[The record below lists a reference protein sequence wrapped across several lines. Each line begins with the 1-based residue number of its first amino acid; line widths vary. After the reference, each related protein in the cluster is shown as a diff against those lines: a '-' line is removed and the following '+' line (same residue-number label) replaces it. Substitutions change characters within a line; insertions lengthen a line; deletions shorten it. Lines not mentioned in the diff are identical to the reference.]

1 MRVELST
8 RKFHSEFDEVVS
20 PFYEN
25 KRMMMEV
32 QATVKVTRMVRMRGG
47 KLGKKLV
54 DIKTIVK
61 KEKNVAIVKNT
72 ANFLEK
78 IAEMR
83 RIPIKDAWYRVCQDG
98 GGGSF
103 KSVVSVIDRRVD
115 QSRETKG
122 EKLSGVNRL
131 LPLVVCPGIPE
142 RHSNL

>member
-1 MRVELST
+1 MAKIKKRLKLSDRSTETVCCVLRKDGVRVEPST
-8 RKFHSEFDEVVS
+8 RKFLSELDEVLS

-32 QATVKVTRMVRMRGG
+32 RAVAKVTRMVRMRGG

-72 ANFLEK
+72 ADFLEK

-83 RIPIKDAWYRVCQDG
+83 QIPIQDAWYRVCLDG
-98 GGGSF
+98 GGG
-103 KSVVSVIDRRVD
+103 
-115 QSRETKG
+115 
-122 EKLSGVNRL
+122 
-131 LPLVVCPGIPE
+131 
-142 RHSNL
+142 

>member
-1 MRVELST
+1 M
-8 RKFHSEFDEVVS
+8 
-20 PFYEN
+20 
-25 KRMMMEV
+25 
-32 QATVKVTRMVRMRGG
+32 VKVTRMVRMRGG

-83 RIPIKDAWYRVCQDG
+83 QIPIKDAWYRVCQDG

-122 EKLSGVNRL
+122 EKLSGVNML
-131 LPLVVCPGIPE
+131 LPLYFVLVSPRDILIYD
-142 RHSNL
+142 RSWNT